1 MANITEH
8 LKKILT
14 ARYGRDVR
22 QSIYDSIDAINT
34 QVTECENSA
43 YNSAKSALKS
53 ASEAKTSEANAAL
66 SASNAAQSEE
76 NAGTSETNA
85 KVSENNAASYALS
98 ASTSANN
105 AAQSETNATLLASN
119 AAQSELNAQTSATN
133 AQISE
138 NNAKTYESNTA
149 LNAANAQTSADNAS
163 TSASNAA
170 QSATDASTSANNA
183 QECYEKSQE
192 IYDNFQSAGSVT
204 GVKGSAE
211 ETYRTGQVE
220 ITAENIGLGNVPNVA
235 TNDQTPTYT
244 TSSSLT
250 DLSSGEKLNVAFGK
264 LAKAVQYL
272 STCFEFIAGEYS
284 PLGFVS
290 YNEATIPA
298 HGSATIGMQLDSAS
312 NFYKIYGVSFGVY
325 GPGSRKVNS
334 NLTKR
339 TNMLIPHYASKI
351 ACKNADIDV
360 SKLHIA
366 KIDSYTINGSLSSG
380 TFTIV
385 NESNEDIV
393 LPANYQGNP
402 QWYAIINLPAKY
414 VSY

>member
-1 MANITEH
+1 MANIANY
-8 LKKILT
+8 LKNILE
-14 ARYGRDVR
+14 ARFGKDVR
-22 QSIYDSIDAINT
+22 QSIHDGIDAINT

-53 ASEAKTSEANAAL
+53 ASEAKTSEDNAAL
-66 SASNAAQSEE
+66 SASNAAQSEA
-76 NAGTSETNA
+76 NASTSETNA
-85 KVSENNAASYALS
+85 KTSEDNAASYALS

-105 AAQSETNATLLASN
+105 AAQSEANATLSASN

-133 AQISE
+133 AQTSE

-149 LNAANAQTSADNAS
+149 LNAANAQSSADNAALSEANAQTSADNA
-163 TSASNAA
+163 A
-170 QSATDASTSANNA
+170 
-183 QECYEKSQE
+183 ECYNKSQE

-204 GVKGSAE
+204 GVKGAAE
-211 ETYRTGQVE
+211 DTFRTGQVE
-220 ITAENIGLGNVPNVA
+220 ITAENIGLDNVPNVA

-244 TSSSLT
+244 ASSSLT
-250 DLSSGEKLNVAFGK
+250 DLSSGEKLSVAFGK

-284 PLGFVS
+284 PLGFTS

-298 HGSATIGMQLDSAS
+298 HGSATIGMQLDGAS

-325 GPGSRKVNS
+325 GSSSRKVNS

-393 LPANYQGNP
+393 LPANYQGSP